1 MIEVE
6 RNNGGVHN
14 VERILVQNSVN
25 VCVYVCICK
34 WEQHRSVNVC
44 IYKKCECMHMHMC
57 VCSPPPLPLPLPLPA
72 KSHSLSSSAFALS
85 AFVSLLPQLLP
96 QLLHHSA
103 LPPLPGAFLVFLQSM
118 LGSDPSDTPAWQCR
132 ITLGQLLSP
141 RIMATPAL
149 VTSTCARQ
157 GSRQKGIGSQ
167 ERPQVVSPNGG
178 SIRALMQKPRQI
190 EGGKSETK
198 ADAKSCRS

>member
-1 MIEVE
+1 MCAQTIVSTISCHKCGIWES
-6 RNNGGVHN
+6 RT
-14 VERILVQNSVN
+14 RTM
-25 VCVYVCICK
+25 
-34 WEQHRSVNVC
+34 WEQHKLKTAAAKNYLC
-44 IYKKCECMHMHMC
+44 HYHC
-57 VCSPPPLPLPLPLPA
+57 P

-85 AFVSLLPQLLP
+85 TFVSLLPQLLP

-103 LPPLPGAFLVFLQSM
+103 LPPLPVTSLAFLQSM
-118 LGSDPSDTPAWQCR
+118 QTGSQLNSR

-178 SIRALMQKPRQI
+178 SIRALIQKPRQI
-190 EGGKSETK
+190 DGGKSETKK